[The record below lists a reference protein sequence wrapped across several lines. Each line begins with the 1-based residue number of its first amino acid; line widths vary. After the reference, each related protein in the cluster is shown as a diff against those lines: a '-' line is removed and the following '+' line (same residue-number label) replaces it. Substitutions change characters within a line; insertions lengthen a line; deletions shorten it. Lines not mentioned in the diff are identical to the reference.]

1 MAPGVAMRQAMGL
14 FRSQYRDRVPRKHGG
29 AAPGIAA
36 ALILLSAPPGM
47 AGEILPDRDLVPFTV
62 IDGKIPVP
70 LTGTP
75 GDAARGREIAA
86 GRQANCLAC
95 HHMPIPEQPFHG
107 DLGPDL
113 AGVADRLTEGALRL
127 RLVDPKRIGEASVM
141 PAFYHVHGLTRVA
154 RRYRDR
160 PILAAQQVEDVIAY
174 LMTLTEP

>member
-1 MAPGVAMRQAMGL
+1 MVLGTL
-14 FRSQYRDRVPRKHGG
+14 
-29 AAPGIAA
+29 AA
-36 ALILLSAPPGM
+36 AILLASRPGL
-47 AGEILPDRDLVPFTV
+47 AGEILPDRDLVPFVV
-62 IDGKIPVP
+62 IDGEIPAP
-70 LTGTP
+70 LTATP

-113 AGVADRLTEGALRL
+113 AGVADRLSEGALRL
-127 RLVDPKRIGEASVM
+127 RLVDPKRIDEASVM
-141 PAFYHVHGLTRVA
+141 PAFYRAHGLTRVA

-160 PILAAQQVEDVIAY
+160 PILAAQQIEDVIAY

>member
-1 MAPGVAMRQAMGL
+1 MVVGAL
-14 FRSQYRDRVPRKHGG
+14 G
-29 AAPGIAA
+29 AA
-36 ALILLSAPPGM
+36 ILLAGHPGH
-47 AGEILPDRDLVPFTV
+47 AGEILPDRELVPFDV
-62 IDGKIPVP
+62 IDGEIPAP
-70 LTGTP
+70 LTETP
-75 GDAARGREIAA
+75 GDAARGRDIAA

-95 HHMPIPEQPFHG
+95 HHMPIPEEPFHG

-141 PAFYHVHGLTRVA
+141 PAFYRAHGLTRVA

-160 PILAAQQVEDVIAY
+160 PILSAQQIEDVIAY